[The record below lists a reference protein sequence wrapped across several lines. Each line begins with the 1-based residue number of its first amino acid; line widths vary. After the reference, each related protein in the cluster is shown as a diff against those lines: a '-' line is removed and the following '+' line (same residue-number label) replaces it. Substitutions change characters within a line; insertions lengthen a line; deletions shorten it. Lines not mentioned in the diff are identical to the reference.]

1 MTRAELAQLLN
12 DQSVTSVQEDVPAK
26 LYLTESVPLIQADDV
41 GATGKQ
47 GAGEVVAILDTG
59 VRKTH
64 LMFPGGKVA
73 SEACYSTTGPGT
85 TSFCPGGAASSTAP
99 GSGLNCPVEIPGCDH
114 GTHVAGIV
122 AGNHPS
128 LKGVAPAARLI
139 AIQIFSRFNN
149 AGDCGGPAPCV
160 MSFTTDQIKGLE
172 RVFALR
178 NTFDIASINMS
189 LGGGQFTSTCDANSP
204 AQTTIITKL
213 RNAGIATVI
222 ASGNGFLN
230 GAVSAPSCI
239 SSAIAVGSSTKTD
252 VVSDFSNY
260 APIMKLLAPGSD
272 IRSAGAVSDNAAIF
286 MSGTSMATPHVAGA
300 FALMADVKEGAGV
313 SEILSAL
320 NCTGKQI
327 ARGGLFLPRIN
338 LLAARSELLAA
349 NPARNFQFTNA
360 SDGNAFTKFVS
371 TWAVTGG
378 NFRSTFAGS
387 NFGTFAALKYCSP
400 AFRVTASIKRPAPT
414 TDYVTGVVLLS
425 NVVRNGAT
433 VAVSGYL
440 FSFNSTYVW
449 VRRFS
454 NVALTGTVAIGNTF
468 ADSCIINK
476 ANSAATFH
484 TIRVDAVRDV
494 YTFVFDGAPVCT
506 LTDTMY
512 PPAWVGVLAGKPAGA
527 AGHSVLVNSL
537 VITPLSVAG
546 PSNATAPLLS
556 EPASSAVPVA
566 ANFTSESGANPASGP
581 TLH

>member
-1 MTRAELAQLLN
+1 
-12 DQSVTSVQEDVPAK
+12 
-26 LYLTESVPLIQADDV
+26 
-41 GATGKQ
+41 
-47 GAGEVVAILDTG
+47 
-59 VRKTH
+59 
-64 LMFPGGKVA
+64 
-73 SEACYSTTGPGT
+73 
-85 TSFCPGGAASSTAP
+85 
-99 GSGLNCPVEIPGCDH
+99 
-114 GTHVAGIV
+114 
-122 AGNHPS
+122 
-128 LKGVAPAARLI
+128 
-139 AIQIFSRFNN
+139 
-149 AGDCGGPAPCV
+149 
-160 MSFTTDQIKGLE
+160 
-172 RVFALR
+172 
-178 NTFDIASINMS
+178 MS

-204 AQTTIITKL
+204 AQTTIITNL

-252 VVSDFSNY
+252 VVSDFSNH

-272 IRSAGAVSDNAAIF
+272 IRSAGAVSDIATIF
-286 MSGTSMATPHVAGA
+286 KSGTSMATPHVAGA

-327 ARGGLFLPRIN
+327 ARGGLSRPRIN

-349 NPARNFQFTNA
+349 NPARNFQFTNVA
-360 SDGNAFTKFVS
+360 DGNAFTKFVS
-371 TWAVTGG
+371 TWVVTGG

-387 NFGTFAALKYCSP
+387 NFWTFAALKYCSP

-414 TDYVTGVVLLS
+414 TDYVTAVVLFS
-425 NVVRNGAT
+425 NVVKNGAT

-440 FSFNSTYVW
+440 FNFNPTICLDPAFQQ
-449 VRRFS
+449 RRAYR
-454 NVALTGTVAIGNTF
+454 NVAIGNTF

-476 ANSAATFH
+476 ANSAAAFH

-506 LTDTMY
+506 LTDRMY

-546 PSNATAPLLS
+546 PSEATAPPLS
-556 EPASSAVPVA
+556 EPAARRSPWQR
-566 ANFTSESGANPASGP
+566 TSRLSPPANPASGP